1 MAADLDPVRPTHPSW
16 PARPVPEEGDEKR
29 RNPPAQPHPERDEG
43 EEAEREPETPPHHP
57 PPADDSTGQNV
68 DEYV

>member
-1 MAADLDPVRPTHPSW
+1 MADLDPVRPTHPTW

-29 RNPPAQPHPERDEG
+29 RHPTAPPHPERG
-43 EEAEREPETPPHHP
+43 EEAEREPETPPHPAP
-57 PPADDSTGQNV
+57 PPDDSTGQNV